1 MTTLEKIKREKI
13 ITIIRGVNV
22 EDAISVTKA
31 IRDGGL
37 CFVEVTFN
45 QTAPP
50 SVTADIIRTLRE
62 LYQDQMCFGA
72 GTVMTLEQL
81 NAAYEARAEFILSPN
96 ADRSIIKQT
105 KKLGL
110 VSIPGA
116 FTPTEIAQCY
126 HEGAD
131 IVKVFPSDS
140 MGPSYIKALR
150 GPLPHI
156 PLSAVGGVNLDNI
169 CDFFQAGACSVGIGS
184 NIVDKQAVATKDFDK
199 IRSLSAAYAEKIK

>member
-50 SVTADIIRTLRE
+50 SVTANIIRTLKE

-81 NAAYEARAEFILSPN
+81 NAAYEAGAEFILSPN
-96 ADRSIIKQT
+96 
-105 KKLGL
+105 
-110 VSIPGA
+110 
-116 FTPTEIAQCY
+116 EIGRA
-126 HEGAD
+126 H
-131 IVKVFPSDS
+131 V
-140 MGPSYIKALR
+140 
-150 GPLPHI
+150 
-156 PLSAVGGVNLDNI
+156 
-169 CDFFQAGACSVGIGS
+169 
-184 NIVDKQAVATKDFDK
+184 
-199 IRSLSAAYAEKIK
+199 